1 MRYLYISYN
10 TDKSLK
16 DTQWYET
23 LEQVKSERGI
33 TCSKEVLERTRVAS
47 YSSTDKSGCYILD
60 FNNKSIDDI
69 DTMSTWVIIKWHIN
83 ISSIMKLMVSVKREL
98 KLKEILTDFCT
109 LSE

>member
-10 TDKSLK
+10 TDKSLR

-33 TCSKEVLERTRVAS
+33 TSKWVNWETSYENFNGDKEVLERTRVAS
-47 YSSTDKSGCYILD
+47 HSSPDRSGCYILD

-69 DTMSTWVIIKWHIN
+69 DTTHASA
-83 ISSIMKLMVSVKREL
+83 IMKLMISVKREL
-98 KLKEILTDFCT
+98 T
-109 LSE
+109 LREVLSTK

>member
-16 DTQWYET
+16 NTQWYET

-33 TCSKEVLERTRVAS
+33 TCNKEVLERTRVAS
-47 YSSTDKSGCYILD
+47 YSSPDRSGCYLLD

-69 DTMSTWVIIKWHIN
+69 DTTHASA
-83 ISSIMKLMVSVKREL
+83 IMPLMLSVKREL
-98 KLKEILTDFCT
+98 T
-109 LSE
+109 LREVLSTK